1 MRYPILILLFVFSV
15 SEAFAL
21 NVTMSTKIEGGDK
34 PIVIG
39 KTNLPDGTDLM
50 VSIERNKSAYGGQS
64 KVKVARGE
72 FRAGPFTQKG
82 SAFNPGKYTLKITV
96 PFAPTQPSSVQ
107 SLIGDH
113 GQKLQGS
120 LVKKGALGKF
130 AEYRSTF
137 IVAGAES
144 AEKDKIARQ
153 QDKKDRHEWWI
164 KNCKDICTA
173 AQVQSGNI
181 TNFDWE
187 RCNNK
192 CLAEEGKK

>member
-1 MRYPILILLFVFSV
+1 MRYQIILLLLVFSV

-21 NVTMSTKIEGGDK
+21 NVTMSTKIQGGDK
-34 PIVIG
+34 PIVVG

-64 KVKVARGE
+64 KVKVSRGE

-82 SAFNPGKYTLKITV
+82 SAFNPGTYTLKITV

-107 SLIGDH
+107 SVIGDH
-113 GQKLQGS
+113 GQELQGS
-120 LVKKGALGKF
+120 LVKRGALGKF
-130 AEYRSTF
+130 AEYHSTF
-137 IVAGAES
+137 KVAGAVS
-144 AEKDKIARQ
+144 AIKDKMARQ
-153 QDKKDRHEWWI
+153 QDMKDRHEWWI

-173 AQVQSGNI
+173 SQVQSGDI

-187 RCNNK
+187 RCYNK
-192 CLAEEGKK
+192 CLAEEKKK